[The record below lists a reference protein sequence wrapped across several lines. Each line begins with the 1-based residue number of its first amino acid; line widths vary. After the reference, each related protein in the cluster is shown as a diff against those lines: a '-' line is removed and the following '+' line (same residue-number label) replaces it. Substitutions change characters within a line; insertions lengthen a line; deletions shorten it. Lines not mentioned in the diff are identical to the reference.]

1 MANYDV
7 SPGWKVLM
15 VEHDING
22 MVESRA
28 NDDNPEFVE
37 FLKKYR
43 ESSTSV
49 TVEDVEEGVR
59 FESRA

>member
-1 MANYDV
+1 MTNFDV
-7 SPGWKVLM
+7 SPGWNVLL
-15 VEHDING
+15 VEDDINA